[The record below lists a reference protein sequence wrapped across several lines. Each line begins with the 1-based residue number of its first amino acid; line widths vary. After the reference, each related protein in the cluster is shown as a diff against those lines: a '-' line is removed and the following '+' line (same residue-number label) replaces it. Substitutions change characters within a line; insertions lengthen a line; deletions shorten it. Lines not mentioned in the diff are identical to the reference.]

1 MRTVGS
7 NDCQND
13 GVREWLVGGAV
24 IETDEGLLLVRNRR
38 RNGTH
43 DWTPPGGV
51 IEADDGE
58 ALLAGLEREV
68 YEETGLQVTSWGA
81 KLYEVEAQAPAL
93 GWVMKAQIWMADTV
107 VGDVAVGND
116 PDGIVVDAA
125 YVSCHECEHLLV
137 DSHHWVRE
145 PLVEWIGDRWPEPRT
160 YRYRLDGDSPAESRI
175 VRLP

>member
-1 MRTVGS
+1 MDTGS
-7 NDCQND
+7 AHGCQNEP
-13 GVREWLVGGAV
+13 VREWLVGGAV

-38 RNGTH
+38 RNGSH

-68 YEETGLQVTSWGA
+68 FEETGLQVTSWGE
-81 KLYEVEAQAPAL
+81 KLYEVEAHAPGL
-93 GWVMKAQIWMADTV
+93 GWVMKAQVWLAETV
-107 VGDVAVGND
+107 VGVVEVGND

-125 YVSCHECEHLLV
+125 YVSCVDCEGLLA
-137 DSHHWVRE
+137 DSHDWVRE

-160 YRYRLDGDSPAESRI
+160 FRYRLDTDAPGDSRI
-175 VRLP
+175 IRLP